1 MDRHAFSSSLRGAAL
16 AAALFAALSLPSAA
30 HAAGSAPPP
39 PPRETPS
46 EAAPAGFGKSA
57 DSTAAAAGRAEAQK
71 AYTKAWDLSE
81 DAKKDLAGGK
91 DDSAKKR
98 FGKALKKFKEA
109 TDIDPTYY
117 EAWNMVGFCS
127 RKTGDLKA
135 SLEAYQKCLA
145 IEPEYAQAH
154 EYLGETYLTMGDVPK
169 AKEQLMWLVARKS
182 DQAGELATKIEAFE
196 KGGTGQP
203 GGAAQA
209 DSTAKGGGW

>member
-1 MDRHAFSSSLRGAAL
+1 MGRHAFSSSLRGAAQAAVL
-16 AAALFAALSLPSAA
+16 IAALALPSAA
-30 HAAGSAPPP
+30 SAAGSSPPP
-39 PPRETPS
+39 RPRETPS
-46 EAAPAGFGKSA
+46 EATTAGFGKSA

-81 DAKKDLAGGK
+81 DAKKDLVGGK
-91 DDSAKKR
+91 ADSAKKR

-109 TDIDPTYY
+109 TEIDPTYY

-154 EYLGETYLTMGDVPK
+154 EYLGETYLTMGDLAK

-196 KGGTGQP
+196 KGGTAP
-203 GGAAQA
+203 P

>member
-1 MDRHAFSSSLRGAAL
+1 MGRRVFYSSLLVAVL
-16 AAALFAALSLPSAA
+16 AFPSALN
-30 HAAGSAPPP
+30 AAGSAPPP

-46 EAAPAGFGKSA
+46 EAATSGFGKNA
-57 DSTAAAAGRAEAQK
+57 DSTRAAAGRSEAQK

-81 DAKKDLAGGK
+81 DAKKDLVGGK
-91 DDSAKKR
+91 ADSAKKR

-109 TDIDPTYY
+109 TEIDPTYY

-127 RKTGDLKA
+127 RKTGDFKA
-135 SLEAYQKCLA
+135 SLEAYQKCLE

-154 EYLGETYLTMGDVPK
+154 EYLGETYLALNDLPK

-182 DQAGELATKIEAFE
+182 DQAGELAGKIEAFQ
-196 KGGTGQP
+196 K
-203 GGAAQA
+203 GGAAQP

>member
-1 MDRHAFSSSLRGAAL
+1 MGRPAFFSSLRGAAP
-16 AAALFAALSLPSAA
+16 AAVLFAALALPSAA
-30 HAAGSAPPP
+30 SAAGSAPPP
-39 PPRETPS
+39 RPRETPS
-46 EAAPAGFGKSA
+46 EATTAGFGKSA
-57 DSTAAAAGRAEAQK
+57 DSTRAAAGRAEAQK

-81 DAKKDLAGGK
+81 DAKKDLVGGK
-91 DDSAKKR
+91 ADSAKKR

-109 TDIDPTYY
+109 TEIDPTYY

-154 EYLGETYLTMGDVPK
+154 EYLGETYLTMGDLAK

-196 KGGTGQP
+196 KGGSAQP
-203 GGAAQA
+203 

>member
-1 MDRHAFSSSLRGAAL
+1 V
-16 AAALFAALSLPSAA
+16 
-30 HAAGSAPPP
+30 
-39 PPRETPS
+39 
-46 EAAPAGFGKSA
+46 
-57 DSTAAAAGRAEAQK
+57 AGRAEAEK

-81 DAKKDLAGGK
+81 DGKKDLVGGK
-91 DDSAKKR
+91 SDSARKR

-109 TDIDPTYY
+109 TEIDPTYY

-154 EYLGETYLTMGDVPK
+154 EYLGETYLTLNDLGK

-196 KGGTGQP
+196 KNGPGAVQP
-203 GGAAQA
+203 

>member
-1 MDRHAFSSSLRGAAL
+1 MGRHAYASWLRGAAL
-16 AAALFAALSLPSAA
+16 AAALVATLSLPSAV

-39 PPRETPS
+39 PRERS
-46 EAAPAGFGKSA
+46 SDAAPAGFGKNTA
-57 DSTAAAAGRAEAQK
+57 DSTATPGRAEAQK
-71 AYTKAWDLSE
+71 SYTKAWDLSE

-91 DDSAKKR
+91 SDAAKKR

-109 TDIDPTYY
+109 AEIDPTYY
-117 EAWNMVGFCS
+117 EAWNMIGFCS
-127 RKTGDLKA
+127 RKTGDLPA
-135 SLEAYQKCLA
+135 SLAAYQKCLE

-154 EYLGETYLTMGDVPK
+154 EYLGETYLGMNDVAK

-196 KGGTGQP
+196 KSGP
-203 GGAAQA
+203 GAAQP

>member
-1 MDRHAFSSSLRGAAL
+1 MGRHAFSSSLRGAAQ
-16 AAALFAALSLPSAA
+16 AAALFAALALPSAA
-30 HAAGSAPPP
+30 SAAGSSPPP
-39 PPRETPS
+39 RPRETPS
-46 EAAPAGFGKSA
+46 EATTAGFGKSA
-57 DSTAAAAGRAEAQK
+57 DSTRAAAGRAEAQK

-81 DAKKDLAGGK
+81 DAKKDLVGGK
-91 DDSAKKR
+91 ADSAKKR

-109 TDIDPTYY
+109 TEIDPTYY

-154 EYLGETYLTMGDVPK
+154 EYLGETYLTMGDLAK

-196 KGGTGQP
+196 KGGTAP
-203 GGAAQA
+203 P

>member
-1 MDRHAFSSSLRGAAL
+1 MRRPIYAVL
-16 AAALFAALSLPSAA
+16 ASILFAAASLPSAA

-46 EAAPAGFGKSA
+46 EASTSGFGKSA
-57 DSTAAAAGRAEAQK
+57 DSTAAATAGRAEAQK

-81 DAKKDLAGGK
+81 DAKKELAGGK
-91 DDSAKKR
+91 ADSAKKR

-127 RKTGDLKA
+127 RKMGDLKA

-154 EYLGETYLTMGDVPK
+154 EYLGETYLTMGDVAK
-169 AKEQLMWLVARKS
+169 AKEQLTWLVARKS
-182 DQAGELATKIEAFE
+182 DQAGELASKIEAVE
-196 KGGTGQP
+196 KGGSGQP
-203 GGAAQA
+203 GAAQA